1 MECKLFMKVFTTTQ
15 IRQIDRLTIE
25 TEPIP
30 SIDLME
36 RASGELLSW
45 FVSNISSTRKIY
57 LFAGPGNNG
66 GDGLALAR
74 MMIEVGYWVEV
85 YILDAPSFSTDFQI
99 NSGRL
104 IAQGVAKSHLIKG
117 KNDFPTIDQDSIIVD
132 ALFGSGLSR
141 PLAGIAAMLIDFI
154 NDSKSKII
162 AIDMPSG
169 LLGEENPVPN
179 NNPII
184 RASVTL
190 TLQFPKFSF
199 FFPENNQYV
208 GDWLILPIGLS
219 VKAIDET
226 PSPYY
231 YVDESYIF
239 SILRERNKFYHKG
252 NFGHCLIVSGSFGM
266 MGAAVLS
273 STACIKSGAG
283 LVTAHIPKA
292 GYEILQQSMP
302 EVIVNCDEN
311 DSSFSGVSSLA
322 KYSSVGIGP
331 GIGRSHLA
339 VKGMSKILKEIDS
352 PLVIDADG
360 LNILSENRDLMNLI
374 PFMTIITPHPG
385 EFDRMFGK
393 SDSGYNRLQVAI
405 NESARRNIIIVLKGA
420 YTQVI
425 CPNGKVFFN
434 STGNPGM
441 ATAGSGDVLTGI
453 ITSLLGQGYDPIA
466 SAILGVYIHGLA
478 GDLASQAK
486 SQESLSASD
495 IINYIGDA
503 YKLILSK
510 KDE

>member
-1 MECKLFMKVFTTTQ
+1 MKVFTTSQ

-36 RASGELLSW
+36 RASSALLSW
-45 FVSNISSTRKIY
+45 FVSNISATKKIY

-74 MMIEVGYWVEV
+74 MMIGVGYWVEV

-99 NSGRL
+99 NLERL
-104 IAQGVAKSHLIKG
+104 NSQGVVKYHLIKG
-117 KNDFPTIDQDSIIVD
+117 KNDFPSIDGNSIIVD

-154 NDSKSKII
+154 NESKSKII

-184 RASVTL
+184 KADLTL

-199 FFPENNQYV
+199 FFPENSQYV
-208 GDWLILPIGLS
+208 GDWHMLPIGLS
-219 VKAIDET
+219 IKAIDET
-226 PSPYY
+226 ESSYY
-231 YVDESYIF
+231 FVDDLHIT
-239 SILRERNKFYHKG
+239 SILKKRNKFYHKG
-252 NFGHCLIVSGSFGM
+252 NFGHCLIVSGSYGM

-273 STACIKSGAG
+273 SSACIKTGAG

-292 GYEILQQSMP
+292 GYEILQQSIP
-302 EVIVNCDEN
+302 EVMANCDEN
-311 DSSFSGVSSLA
+311 DNSFSNVSLSSR
-322 KYSSVGIGP
+322 YSSVGIGP
-331 GIGRSHLA
+331 GIGKSNLA
-339 VKGMSKILKEIDS
+339 VKGFSKLLKEINS

-360 LNILSENRDLMNLI
+360 LNILSENRELMNHI

-385 EFDRMFGK
+385 EFDRLFGI
-393 SDSGYNRLQVAI
+393 SDSGYNRLQIAI
-405 NESARRNIIIVLKGA
+405 RESASRNIIIVLKGA
-420 YTQVI
+420 HTQVI

-434 STGNPGM
+434 FTGNPGM

-453 ITSLLGQGYDPIA
+453 ITSLLGQGYDPVS
-466 SAILGVYIHGLA
+466 SAILGVYLHGLA

-503 YKLILSK
+503 FKLILSK